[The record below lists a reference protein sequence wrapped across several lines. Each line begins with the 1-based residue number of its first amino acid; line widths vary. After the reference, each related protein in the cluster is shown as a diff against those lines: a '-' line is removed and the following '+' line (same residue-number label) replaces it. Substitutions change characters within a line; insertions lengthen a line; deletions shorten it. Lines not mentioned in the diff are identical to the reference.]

1 MEKCILVIDD
11 ERISQK
17 LLTVHFQKL
26 GFAVRAASTVEEAFE
41 LLKTEPIHLITCD
54 WMMPEVNGLEF
65 LERVKKMP
73 EYQAIPVVMVSAA
86 SEADELSQAAALGA
100 AGIVKKPF
108 SASDIK
114 TILEDIFGASL

>member
-26 GFAVRAASTVEEAFE
+26 GFAVRTASTVDEAFK
-41 LLKTEPIHLITCD
+41 LLKTELIHVITCD

-73 EYQAIPVVMVSAA
+73 EYQNIPVVMVSAA
-86 SEADELSQAAALGA
+86 SETDELSQAIALGA

-114 TILEDIFGASL
+114 SILENIFGASL